1 MLSPTA
7 LFTVSKLAQGLFKH
21 HIGKNPQVKAAV
33 GKMQHGMQ
41 LQGQLP
47 QMTQRG
53 LGGPAMAAVAGRM
66 AGVNPGAAMAMG
78 RLSGMY

>member
-21 HIGKNPQVKAAV
+21 HIGKNPQVKAVV

-41 LQGQLP
+41 LQLP

>member
-1 MLSPTA
+1 
-7 LFTVSKLAQGLFKH
+7 
-21 HIGKNPQVKAAV
+21 
-33 GKMQHGMQ
+33 MQ